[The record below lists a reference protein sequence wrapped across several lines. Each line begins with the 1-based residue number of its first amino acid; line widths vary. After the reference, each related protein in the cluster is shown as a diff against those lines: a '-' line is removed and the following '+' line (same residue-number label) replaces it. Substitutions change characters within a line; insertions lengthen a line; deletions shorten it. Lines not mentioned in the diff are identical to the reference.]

1 MIATAARRRGAG
13 GFTLPEMIVTIA
25 ILGIAIVGMVGGLF
39 GLVVARET
47 HRQVARAGAYAY
59 TYAEAVKAAAYEDCT
74 DPGAYSGVTA
84 AAPSYTLAVVEVA
97 CWNGDQPASFTAGS
111 APGAVDS
118 GAQRVALSVSG
129 PTSAPASKQVAET
142 VVVFKRNAA
151 APT

>member
-1 MIATAARRRGAG
+1 MGTVARRRGAG

-47 HRQVARAGAYAY
+47 HRQVARAGAYVL

-74 DPGAYSGVTA
+74 TSGAYSGVTA
-84 AAPSYTLAVVEVA
+84 AAPSYELTVLAVE
-97 CWNGDQPASFTAGS
+97 CWNGDQPATFTAGS

-129 PTSAPASKQVAET
+129 PTGAPASKQVTET
-142 VVVFKRNAA
+142 VVVLKRNAA